1 MKKSEL
7 VKRLKES
14 YLDIRFDYKDITT
27 LIVCYGP
34 GKYDVI
40 MYNAEERIT
49 CDNLDELLKLQL
61 YDGKTILD
69 ICEDITEFEYI

>member
-34 GKYDVI
+34 GKYDI
-40 MYNAEERIT
+40 ICNDESRIA
-49 CDNLDELLKLQL
+49 CDNLDELLALQL
-61 YDGKTILD
+61 YNGKTILD
-69 ICEDITEFEYI
+69 ICEDITEFEYIC